1 NQFVVDGSMVRAHI
15 LRLLRREMM
24 IIAAMSKGSDPS
36 RGLWLQKLIK
46 IFPRMI
52 NFQTLFGCSIGFE
65 SFGLP
70 SKIGKDFRGKMRI
83 GVEFTHSLMIAINNV
98 RDSVYIVGDSSY
110 HTYVRGRQRTDPIRV
125 RRHTSSILEMNANI
139 EEALDSGPRVTL
151 NLKRKRSTRCA
162 AYFTGATR
170 SELPQSPNSSRHGKR
185 RKLKGCTSSGSHSR
199 TSLLKCYLN
208 FMRSGAPQRLMFHQN
223 GKWTDFP
230 EDLVEMVRK
239 DVIAKKATSEIELH
253 GRQYVLDF
261 LHMFKV
267 DLRSGFQQPIAWI
280 DEAGSCFFPETF
292 SNDAEDDNNDAGD
305 DDNDALAESCG
316 SRDFKLQVEIEIN
329 AVADT
334 MLDECCG
341 ESNVLVKKIHV
352 EHEPASNAFIVDAED
367 SCNREPTM
375 KVECDEMEVKSLS
388 IDESVNKKIDCDTV
402 RNMFLVGM
410 GGLGCVDIVDIHPCI
425 SSLMQSRW
433 ELFEKQAEIT
443 RKCRGNA
450 NIQYA
455 WLPSSK
461 EAISALTIYGLG
473 YSGPASVKSRYG
485 TGVHMTAASFPSMSQ
500 ASSASYCDID
510 EKNVQHIVLCRVI
523 TGNVEVIHPGS
534 KQFYP
539 SSNEYDTGVD
549 DLQNPRHYIVWNMN
563 INTHIY
569 PEFVVSFKA
578 PSFTQG
584 YMVGTESKHD
594 ASVVT
599 SSSQPL
605 GRLQINRSTVNMENN
620 KQQPMSDFGRPLGS
634 RGQLISDSGKFQG
647 HAASLGSST
656 SRIPKSPWM
665 PFPMLFT
672 AISKEVLP
680 KDMDLINKHYEL
692 FRIPVQP
699 KTELEAFETKAEG

>member
-1 NQFVVDGSMVRAHI
+1 
-15 LRLLRREMM
+15 MM

-83 GVEFTHSLMIAINNV
+83 GVELETENRSNSSQAT
-98 RDSVYIVGDSSY
+98 YIFNFRSY
-110 HTYVRGRQRTDPIRV
+110 PLRV
-125 RRHTSSILEMNANI
+125 AE
-139 EEALDSGPRVTL
+139 
-151 NLKRKRSTRCA
+151 
-162 AYFTGATR
+162 
-170 SELPQSPNSSRHGKR
+170 SPNSSRHGKR

-280 DEAGSCFFPETF
+280 DEAGT
-292 SNDAEDDNNDAGD
+292 
-305 DDNDALAESCG
+305 ESCG

-443 RKCRGNA
+443 RKCVVM
-450 NIQYA
+450 Q
-455 WLPSSK
+455 
-461 EAISALTIYGLG
+461 IYT
-473 YSGPASVKSRYG
+473 SVKSRYG
-485 TGVHMTAASFPSMSQ
+485 TGVHMTAASFPSM
-500 ASSASYCDID
+500 SASYCDID

-692 FRIPVQP
+692 FRAKKIDRDEFVKKLRLIVGDNLLRSTITKLQCKIPVQP